1 MTYEEHIEHFRNW
14 YTSSKN
20 YSKWQKMLNE
30 YKLDNEDIV
39 LFYAEETNIIT
50 PDKVD
55 YWTGEF
61 VCENILE

>member
-1 MTYEEHIEHFRNW
+1 
-14 YTSSKN
+14 
-20 YSKWQKMLNE
+20 MLNE

-39 LFYAEETNIIT
+39 LIYAEETNIIT

-61 VCENILE
+61 VCEIY